1 MVVPAAAAAASSIA
15 PMAGSALINEALI
28 AYGYVASWIGL
39 SSGVILFNKY
49 ILSFFRV
56 PVPDF
61 FNHDTHVFL
70 LVYGV
75 FNHSSV

>member
-1 MVVPAAAAAASSIA
+1 MVPAAAAAASSIA

-28 AYGYVASWIGL
+28 AYGYVATWIGL
-39 SSGVILFNKY
+39 SLGSDFIQQVHLIV
-49 ILSFFRV
+49 FRV
-56 PVPDF
+56 PVSD

-75 FNHSSV
+75 FNHLSV